1 MKRMVVSAVLAACC
15 TSVWAASPVAESKPV
30 ASDASALAGWE
41 IGTRVIYT
49 ELQNDKQGRGTQ
61 INGDWGGSYLGSLNY
76 IDEEQDYVPS
86 RLYVQYFF
94 GEYLGAGLSYDKIEA
109 QTGERDR
116 GGDPNNDGPGDGI
129 VGGEG
134 PLLYLVCRVPN
145 KSIFVPFAEAGV
157 AYYFSYFDENDW
169 SDGGR
174 RFMKTDDTAALVLA
188 IGCDVK
194 LTENLSINAYLRTV
208 ENADIDIESWRRDAD
223 DPERTGSFPLDYYGV
238 GLGVK
243 YAF

>member
-1 MKRMVVSAVLAACC
+1 MSVKKTVVLSALLACA
-15 TSVWAASPVAESKPV
+15 TSVWAADSAIQPSATES
-30 ASDASALAGWE
+30 SLRGWE
-41 IGTRVIYT
+41 IGTRVIHT
-49 ELQNDKQGRGTQ
+49 ELQKTKQGRGTQ
-61 INGDWGGSYLGSLNY
+61 INGDWGGTYLGSLNY

-86 RLYVQYFF
+86 RIYIQYFF
-94 GEYLGAGLSYDKIEA
+94 SDFLGAGLSYDKIEA
-109 QTGERDR
+109 KTGEKKR
-116 GGDPNNDGPGDGI
+116 GGDPALSGPGDGN

-134 PLLYLVCRVPN
+134 PIAYLVCRIPN
-145 KSIFVPFAEAGV
+145 NSIFVPFAEAGV

-174 RFMKTDDTAALVLA
+174 RFMKTEDTAALVLA

-208 ENADIDIESWRRDAD
+208 EGVDIDTESWRRGAHS
-223 DPERTGSFPLDYYGV
+223 PERTGSFPLDYYGV
-238 GLGVK
+238 GVGVK